1 MNGEGNIWERGFRD
15 IGKRLCFV
23 SSSFFFFR
31 LKGIERNLRKER
43 FEVFW
48 EGKKKKLGKI
58 IAGL

>member
-23 SSSFFFFR
+23 SSSFFFR
-31 LKGIERNLRKER
+31 LEGIERNLRKER